1 VAVPPTITLF
11 DVAPYSSM
19 MQEWNFWRKC
29 PLTNL
34 NAMADET
41 GNKVRQE
48 TKGTDMK
55 ILFSDCCSEGK
66 MKMKLK
72 RK

>member
-1 VAVPPTITLF
+1 
-11 DVAPYSSM
+11 
-19 MQEWNFWRKC
+19 
-29 PLTNL
+29 
-34 NAMADET
+34 MADET